1 MLVMPDREARNTLFD
16 SIDVN
21 GNGAL
26 SLAEIDKAVVSGF
39 LGKAMHCPDFDHK
52 PALMR
57 AYHAADAS
65 HDGFIERSEF
75 MKLLKYLVYF
85 NNLWHKFGTPRK
97 TVFWEFNAILLYT
110 KNRANLPR
118 QARDKRRKRS
128 WTEN

>member
-16 SIDVN
+16 AIDFN

-85 NNLWHKFGTPRK
+85 NNLWHKFGTRRK
-97 TVFWEFNAILLYT
+97 TSILRCHFVIHY
-110 KNRANLPR
+110 KPR
-118 QARDKRRKRS
+118 TFAKTGSGQTQEEKL
-128 WTEN
+128 N

>member
-85 NNLWHKFGTPRK
+85 NNLWHKFGTH
-97 TVFWEFNAILLYT
+97 A
-110 KNRANLPR
+110 A
-118 QARDKRRKRS
+118 
-128 WTEN
+128 ENVSLF